1 MKIGSALPRLLERRY
16 PTVKPSYPLLTV
28 LYLLRIQDL
37 AAVPIV
43 ADGKSPRAVFG
54 FSILPKLMDLSSKSL
69 DQYLAGPCG
78 AASEELESFGMSD
91 RVEDLLDSF
100 ERSKLGVAL
109 VNGKVRGES
118 RTTLVSLVD
127 LLRLYKTR
135 QFESDMVVDE
145 VGSPI
150 VTLPGK
156 TSVRSA
162 VQTMF
167 KLKVRR
173 VFISGERS
181 YISDR
186 SIVERVLSP
195 ASLVRTPGDREM
207 GAFDARIETLKK
219 SPPLEVSSGSSLQT
233 AALKLRSEWGPCL
246 MIQDEDVVLTPW
258 DVIMK
263 PWNAERLRMKALV
276 SV

>member
-16 PTVKPSYPLLTV
+16 PTIKPSYPLLTV

-37 AAVPIV
+37 AAVPI
-43 ADGKSPRAVFG
+43 AANGKGPRAIFG
-54 FSILPKLMDLSSKSL
+54 FSVLPKLMDLNSKSI

-78 AASEELESFGMSD
+78 AASDELESFAMD
-91 RVEDLLDSF
+91 DQIEDLLESF
-100 ERSKLGVAL
+100 QRSRRGVSL
-109 VNGKVRGES
+109 VSGKIRGES
-118 RTTLVSLVD
+118 HTTLVSLVD
-127 LLRLYKTR
+127 LLRLYKTK
-135 QFESDMVVDE
+135 QFESDMVVDQ
-145 VGSPI
+145 VGSTI
-150 VTLPGK
+150 ITLPGK

-173 VFISGERS
+173 VFISGERT

-195 ASLVRTPGDREM
+195 ASLVQTPGDKEM
-207 GAFDARIETLKK
+207 GAFEARIETLKK
-219 SPPLEVSSGSSLQT
+219 SLPIEVPSRSSLQ
-233 AALKLRSEWGPCL
+233 AAAFKLRSEWGPCL
-246 MIQDEDVVLTPW
+246 TIQDEDVVVTPW

-263 PWNAERLRMKALV
+263 PWNAGRLKMRARV
-276 SV
+276 G